1 MPFSVFIALLIAF
14 AMDLPG
20 PAVPGSSVPLR
31 LLEMAGGVLLVGF
44 LSFGLG
50 AWVAARISHFGYASS
65 RLLRWYTQG
74 SRLLTIA
81 GLGIYAW
88 IIHGV
93 GWSRLVLSNW
103 GLQGTVLVDDLAIFA
118 PFVVIQLL
126 IWGGL
131 YYAERALHKIEGYP
145 RLWVSLG
152 LKTRQ
157 AIGLVSPV
165 VLIFVVRQDVLARL
179 MPAWQQYP
187 GAEPLEMA
195 ALGVFVLMASPLFIR
210 LAWPT
215 RSLPDGPLRRRLEN
229 VADRVGFRFND
240 LLVWDT
246 RHMMVNA
253 CVTGVLPWFRYVLLS
268 DALID
273 SLSPVEV
280 AAVFGHEVGH
290 VAHRH
295 LPFFG
300 FFFLGSL
307 GVLAL
312 AARIFSFSE
321 ALIASIPWIPA
332 SLFAPASD
340 FIEGTAILGSLGLF
354 FFFVFGALSRRFERQ
369 ADVFGCKVVSCGTAQ
384 CPPHIDAEEE
394 DPEISSS
401 PSRVSS
407 LCPVGIQ
414 IFSHAL
420 LTVAIHN
427 GIDVSSRSWR
437 HGSIAY
443 RLGFLDQL
451 RDDPAGE
458 SRFQRGV
465 RSYRWALAAFLA
477 ATFLIAV
484 LTQSWELLN

>member
-14 AMDLPG
+14 GMDLPG
-20 PAVPGSSVPLR
+20 PAIPGSSVPFR

-65 RLLRWYTQG
+65 RLLRRYTQG

-88 IIHGV
+88 IVHGI

-103 GLQGTVLVDDLAIFA
+103 GLRGTVLIDDLAIFA

-126 IWGGL
+126 IWSGL
-131 YYAERALHKIEGYP
+131 YYAERALHKIDGYP
-145 RLWVSLG
+145 SLWLSVG

-157 AIGLVSPV
+157 AIGLVLPV
-165 VLIFVVRQDVLARL
+165 VLIFIVRQDVLFRL
-179 MPAWQQYP
+179 LPDWQRNSA
-187 GAEPLEMA
+187 AEPLELA
-195 ALGVFVLMASPLFIR
+195 ALGTLVLILSPAFIR

-229 VADRVGFRFND
+229 VARRVGFRFND

-246 RHMMVNA
+246 RHMTVNA

-312 AARIFSFSE
+312 AARIFSLSKT
-321 ALIASIPWIPA
+321 LIATIPWVPA
-332 SLFAPASD
+332 TLLAPARD
-340 FIEGTAILGSLGLF
+340 ILEGTATLGSLGFF

-369 ADVFGCKVVSCGTAQ
+369 ADVFGCKVVSCGTVE
-384 CPPHIDAEEE
+384 CPPHFDFEEE
-394 DPEISSS
+394 LPEV
-401 PSRVSS
+401 PSRRDRLSS
-407 LCPVGIQ
+407 LCPVGVQ
-414 IFSHAL
+414 IFSQAL

-427 GIDVSSRSWR
+427 GIDVTARSWR
-437 HGSIAY
+437 HGSIAC
-443 RLGFLDQL
+443 RLGFLEQL
-451 RDDPAGE
+451 QTDPACE
-458 SRFQRGV
+458 PRFQRGV
-465 RSYRWALAAFLA
+465 RSYRWALSAFLLV
-477 ATFLIAV
+477 TFLLAV